1 MCFWITETKNRK
13 STGENYRFY
22 ISDVQGMKAGEWWG
36 GTGGGVPR
44 HVSEPL
50 LLCICC
56 YPIIVS
62 TSHIAHRYSIY
73 FSVDNLVGQLTC
85 CHPICFE
92 GFQAWWR
99 ATRYFVR
106 DHLCD
111 MGILLSLK
119 DLNHVNIENN
129 NKQLQKQQAWEF
141 TRARAPDYWRGRA
154 GWIYI
159 TWAR

>member
-56 YPIIVS
+56 YPICLYI
-62 TSHIAHRYSIY
+62 IQISII
-73 FSVDNLVGQLTC
+73 C
-85 CHPICFE
+85 CYPICFE
-92 GFQAWWR
+92 GFQAWWW